1 MFLSH
6 FTKIPGIP
14 IFELLNYTI
23 EICAGKFPD
32 EIADRNIKIV

>member
-1 MFLSH
+1 MFLNH
-6 FTKIPGIP
+6 FAKIPGIP

-32 EIADRNIKIV
+32 EIATEILK